1 MPGPC
6 RLRLLAALSLAAAV
20 ATGCSSGALNAPRPT
35 TSASFVSPLSDRR
48 VELRI
53 EDGQLTGAGAAPE
66 VRTWIDQAAQA
77 IGAYY
82 GHFPVGH
89 ARLLVERVDGSGVR
103 WARTFAHSGAFIR
116 VGVGGQTT
124 TAEFASDWIL
134 THEFVHLALPQLA
147 DEHDWLQEGAATYV
161 EPIARAQAGQLSPE
175 RVWAEFALN
184 MPRGLPA
191 EGDRGLDFTPTWART
206 YWGGALFCLVADVK
220 IRSRTG
226 NRAGLQQA
234 LRAILEGGGTLEHRW
249 SIREALKAGDRATGV
264 DVLSQMYEEWRAAPV
279 QVDLPRLWRELGV
292 EQQGRRAALR
302 DDAPLADIR
311 RAITAPAPA
320 AHLQAYAGD

>member
-1 MPGPC
+1 MPGHHRP
-6 RLRLLAALSLAAAV
+6 RLLAALSLAVAV
-20 ATGCSSGALNAPRPT
+20 AGCGGSSLNAPHPT
-35 TSASFVSPLSDRR
+35 TGASFASSPSERR

-53 EDGQLTGAGAAPE
+53 ESGQLTGTGATDE
-66 VRTWIDQAAQA
+66 VRTWIDQATQA
-77 IGAYY
+77 IDAYY

-89 ARLLVERVDGSGVR
+89 ARMLVERVDGSGVR

-116 VGVGGQTT
+116 LGVGGQTT
-124 TAEFASDWIL
+124 TTEFASDWIL

-175 RVWAEFALN
+175 RVWAEFALD

-226 NRAGLQQA
+226 NRVGLQQA
-234 LRAILEGGGTLEHRW
+234 LRAILDGGGTLEHRW

-264 DVLSQMYEEWRAAPV
+264 DVLTQMYEEWRAAPV

-292 EQQGRRAALR
+292 EQQGRRAILR
-302 DDAPLADIR
+302 DDAPLASIR
-311 RAITAPAPA
+311 RAITARARA
-320 AHLQAYAGD
+320 AHPQAYAGD

>member
-1 MPGPC
+1 MPGHHRPY
-6 RLRLLAALSLAAAV
+6 LLVALSLAVAV
-20 ATGCSSGALNAPRPT
+20 AGCSGSSLNAPHPT
-35 TSASFVSPLSDRR
+35 TGASFASPPSERR
-48 VELRI
+48 VEFRI
-53 EDGQLTGAGAAPE
+53 ESGQLTGTGATDE
-66 VRTWIDQAAQA
+66 VRTWIDQATQA
-77 IGAYY
+77 IDAYY

-124 TAEFASDWIL
+124 TTEFASDWIL
-134 THEFVHLALPQLA
+134 THEFVHLTLPQLA

-175 RVWAEFALN
+175 RVWAEFALD

-226 NRAGLQQA
+226 NRVGLQQA
-234 LRAILEGGGTLEHRW
+234 LRAILDDGGTLEHRW

-264 DVLSQMYEEWRAAPV
+264 DVLTQMYEEWRAAPV
-279 QVDLPRLWRELGV
+279 QVDLPHLWRELGV
-292 EQQGRRAALR
+292 EQQGWRAILR
-302 DDAPLADIR
+302 DDAPLASIR
-311 RAITAPAPA
+311 RAITARARA
-320 AHLQAYAGD
+320 AHPQAYAGD